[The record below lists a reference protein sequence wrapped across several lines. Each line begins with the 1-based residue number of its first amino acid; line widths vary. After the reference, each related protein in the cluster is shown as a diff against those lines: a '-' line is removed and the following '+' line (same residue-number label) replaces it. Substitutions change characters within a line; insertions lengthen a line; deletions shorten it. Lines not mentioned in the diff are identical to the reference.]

1 MSQVNS
7 AQASQRN
14 QATHSTSRGDASST
28 RTGNKER
35 IDQRDKSDFE
45 SLTGSGL
52 GAPFEF
58 VDNLAPFQFVHTPTP
73 NDTPDTAP
81 MQDFSGGSGGGH
93 GTAQFLEQ
101 QNEKEITQINHS
113 LVNKLDEISTL
124 RDMSFS
130 IENSQGRI
138 SVEAKLSGGALC
150 CAMRTSSEELREK
163 LHASRIAIASA
174 LGSGLK
180 TRVELDI
187 SIER

>member
-1 MSQVNS
+1 MSQIS
-7 AQASQRN
+7 ASQASQRS
-14 QATHSTSRGDASST
+14 QTSQSTSRADTANT
-28 RTGNKER
+28 RTASKER
-35 IDQRDKSDFE
+35 FDQRDKSEFE
-45 SLTGSGL
+45 TLTGSGL

-73 NDTPDTAP
+73 SDTPDTAP
-81 MQDFSGGSGGGH
+81 MQDFTGGSGGGH

-163 LHASRIAIASA
+163 LQASRIAIASA